1 MRCQA
6 TSRPLIED
14 FETIK
19 KNRLEKMKKFGL
31 TILTAFLGGALAL
44 GSYKLMENKYSDS
57 RSIEEKQKVY
67 FTNNPLAPSSTSSAG
82 ELTDFTQAAAE
93 VTPAV
98 VFIRTTYAAQSNS
111 GQSQMQQ
118 LFGDMFG
125 GRMQP
130 QGPQMASGSGVI
142 ISPDGFIVTNN
153 HVVEKSDKIEVTTND
168 HRHFVAK
175 VIGTDPN
182 TDLALIKISATDLPI
197 VKLGNSD
204 NVKVGEWVLAVGNPF
219 RLTSTVTAGIVSA
232 KGRGL
237 GLIGSQN
244 QDEDSPFGGSR
255 GQRQGKQIS
264 AGIESFIQTDAA
276 INPGN
281 SGGALVN
288 TKGELIGIN
297 AAIASQT
304 GSYEGYGFAIPINLA
319 KKVLNDIQKFGS
331 VKRGYLGVSFKE
343 LNQDAA
349 DALHIDKTVG
359 LYVDDVA
366 PGSGAAQAGLQ
377 HGDVITKVEG
387 KTVYESSD
395 LQEPVGRLQPGDKIN
410 VTYTRGNEEKN
421 VSVTLKADAGNLN
434 RTASVSKSSE
444 ELYNKMGASFRPL
457 SQNERAKFRVRSGV
471 IVTQVRPGLLFD
483 DTQIPVGSVITSI
496 NKQPV
501 NNSDDI
507 SKAISSMRNG
517 NLIITGYYPDGTA
530 FNNVFQQGDGE

>member
-1 MRCQA
+1 
-6 TSRPLIED
+6 
-14 FETIK
+14 
-19 KNRLEKMKKFGL
+19 MKRFGL
-31 TILTAFLGGALAL
+31 TVLTAFLGGALAL
-44 GSYKLMENKYSDS
+44 GAYKIIENKYASNM
-57 RSIEEKQKVY
+57 SIEDKQKVY
-67 FTNNPLAPSSTSSAG
+67 FTNNPLPSGNLSSAG
-82 ELTDFTQAAAE
+82 ELDFTQAAAA

-98 VFIRTTYAAQSNS
+98 VFIRTTYPNQDSS
-111 GQSQMQQ
+111 GQDQMQQ

-125 GRMQP
+125 GRVAP

-142 ISPDGFIVTNN
+142 ISPDGYIVTNN
-153 HVVEKSDKIEVTTND
+153 HVVEKADKIEITTND

-182 TDLALIKISATDLPI
+182 TDLALIKISASDLPI

-204 NVKVGEWVLAVGNPF
+204 AVKVGEWVLAVGNPF

-232 KGRGL
+232 KGRGI
-237 GLIGSQN
+237 GIIGSQE
-244 QDEDSPFGGSR
+244 QDQETPFGHMR
-255 GQRQGKQIS
+255 GQRQGAPQLNT
-264 AGIESFIQTDAA
+264 GIESFIQTDAA

-297 AAIASQT
+297 SAIASHT
-304 GSYEGYGFAIPINLA
+304 GSYEGYGFAIPVNLA

-343 LNQDAA
+343 LDQDAA
-349 DALHIDKTVG
+349 DALHISRTVG
-359 LYVDDVA
+359 LYVDQVA

-377 HGDVITKVEG
+377 HGDIITKVDNKG
-387 KTVYESSD
+387 VYESSD
-395 LQEPVGRLQPGDKIN
+395 LQEPVARLQPGDKIDL
-410 VTYTRGNEEKN
+410 TILRGEAEKN

-434 RTASVSKSSE
+434 RTAAVSKSAE
-444 ELYNKMGASFRPL
+444 ELYNKMGASFKPL
-457 SQNERAKFRVRSGV
+457 NPAQKARYHVHSGV
-471 IVTQVRPGLLFD
+471 VVTQVRPGLLFD

-501 NNSDDI
+501 NNTDDI
-507 SKAISSMRNG
+507 SKAITNMKNG

-530 FNNVFQQGDGE
+530 FNNVFQQGDGDQ

>member
-1 MRCQA
+1 
-6 TSRPLIED
+6 
-14 FETIK
+14 
-19 KNRLEKMKKFGL
+19 MKKFGL

-44 GSYKLMENKYSDS
+44 GAYKVIENKYADNM
-57 RSIEEKQKVY
+57 SIEDKQKVY
-67 FTNNPLAPSSTSSAG
+67 FTNNPLSNNGSSDAP
-82 ELTDFTQAAAE
+82 TDFTVAAAE

-98 VFIRTTYAAQSNS
+98 VYIRTTYKSQDNS
-111 GQSQMQQ
+111 GQDQMQQ

-142 ISPDGFIVTNN
+142 ISPDGYIVTNN
-153 HVVEKSDKIEVTTND
+153 HVVEKADKIEITTND
-168 HRHFVAK
+168 HQHFTAK

-182 TDLALIKISATDLPI
+182 TDLALIKISATNLPI

-237 GLIGSQN
+237 GLIGSN
-244 QDEDSPFGGSR
+244 QDEEQQTPFGR
-255 GQRQGKQIS
+255 MHVQRQNGGKQLNK
-264 AGIESFIQTDAA
+264 GIESFIQTDAA

-319 KKVLNDIQKFGS
+319 KKVLNDIQKYGS

-343 LNQDAA
+343 LDQDAA
-349 DALHIDKTVG
+349 DQLHINRNVG

-366 PGSGAAQAGLQ
+366 SGSGAAQAGLQ
-377 HGDVITKVEG
+377 HGDIITKVNG
-387 KTVYESSD
+387 NKVYESSD
-395 LQEPVGRLQPGDKIN
+395 LQEPVARLQPGDKIN
-410 VTYTRGNEEKN
+410 LTILRGSEEKN
-421 VSVTLKADAGNLN
+421 VSVTLKADAGNLG
-434 RTASVSKSSE
+434 RTAAVSKSAE
-444 ELYNKMGASFRPL
+444 ELYNKLGASFKSLTPA
-457 SQNERAKFRVRSGV
+457 EKAKYHVRSGV

-483 DTQIPVGSVITSI
+483 DTQIPVGSIITSI

-507 SKAISSMRNG
+507 SRAITSMHNG

>member
-1 MRCQA
+1 
-6 TSRPLIED
+6 
-14 FETIK
+14 
-19 KNRLEKMKKFGL
+19 MKKFGL
-31 TILTAFLGGALAL
+31 TVLTAFLGGALAL
-44 GSYKLMENKYSDS
+44 GTYKIIESKYADNMSL
-57 RSIEEKQKVY
+57 EEKQKVY
-67 FTNNPLAPSSTSSAG
+67 FTNNPLPSATSSTG

-98 VFIRTTYAAQSNS
+98 VYIRTTYAAQANS
-111 GQSQMQQ
+111 GQDQMQQ

-125 GRMQP
+125 QRMAP

-142 ISPDGFIVTNN
+142 ISPDGYIVTNN
-153 HVVEKSDKIEVTTND
+153 HVVEKADKIEIVTND
-168 HRHFVAK
+168 HKHFTAK

-182 TDLALIKISATDLPI
+182 TDLALIKISATNLPI
-197 VKLGNSD
+197 VKMGNSD
-204 NVKVGEWVLAVGNPF
+204 AVKVGEWVLAVGNPF

-232 KGRGL
+232 KGRGI
-237 GLIGSQN
+237 GIIGSQDQGED
-244 QDEDSPFGGSR
+244 QDTPFGR
-255 GQRQGKQIS
+255 MRVQRQNNGPRLNK
-264 AGIESFIQTDAA
+264 GIESFIQTDAA

-297 AAIASQT
+297 SAIASQT

-343 LNQDAA
+343 LDQDAA
-349 DALHIDKTVG
+349 DALHIDRSVG

-366 PGSGAAQAGLQ
+366 PTSGAAAAGIQ

-395 LQEPVGRLQPGDKIN
+395 LQEPVARLQPGDKIN
-410 VTYTRGNEEKN
+410 LTIMHGSEEKN
-421 VSVTLKADAGNLN
+421 VSVVLKADAGTMTR
-434 RTASVSKSSE
+434 RTAANSKSAE
-444 ELYNKMGASFRPL
+444 ELYNKLGASFKPL
-457 SQNERAKFRVRSGV
+457 TPAQKAKYHVNAGV
-471 IVTQVRPGLLFD
+471 TVTQVRPGLLFD
-483 DTQIPVGSVITSI
+483 DTQIPVGSIITSI

-507 SKAISSMRNG
+507 SNAITNMKNG
-517 NLIITGYYPDGTA
+517 NLVITGYYPDGTA
-530 FNNVFQQGDGE
+530 FSNVFQQGGE